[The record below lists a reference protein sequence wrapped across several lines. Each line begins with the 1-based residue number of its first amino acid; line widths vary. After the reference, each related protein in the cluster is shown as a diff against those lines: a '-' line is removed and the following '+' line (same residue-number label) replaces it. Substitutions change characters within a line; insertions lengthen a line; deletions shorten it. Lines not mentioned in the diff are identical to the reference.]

1 MHILKQQKQE
11 RKNFSNS
18 TWPAQLTKYSHWI
31 RPLSVSTPVTRPFW
45 IVTWLTHVRSWIW
58 TPAEDIRMSVCHKA
72 SFLSVRLLALN
83 SHAQPKCLFSLGDEF
98 SILDPGILTQNPII
112 CKTALVQFVQV
123 ETVKSYSFIFSH
135 VTIWVINRPTAL
147 TTYKKSLSYGLH
159 SNSFM
164 QKICSFTW
172 HDWFSYGK

>member
-1 MHILKQQKQE
+1 
-11 RKNFSNS
+11 
-18 TWPAQLTKYSHWI
+18 
-31 RPLSVSTPVTRPFW
+31 
-45 IVTWLTHVRSWIW
+45 
-58 TPAEDIRMSVCHKA
+58 MSVCHKA

-147 TTYKKSLSYGLH
+147 TTYKKRVSAMDFIPIPLCKKFVVSHGMTASLMG
-159 SNSFM
+159 N
-164 QKICSFTW
+164 K
-172 HDWFSYGK
+172 